1 MTCLPSTVIIT
12 PVSASLII
20 HTHHIPVRSFR
31 LGQQRSA
38 KMASRRLQNVSFDD
52 SLTVEHDDT
61 RIMDNSSI
69 DMSLYQFTGA
79 HQQGLASIGS
89 FDPTLQTVPN
99 TTVQLTQSYG
109 SSPYQEHPHSKSR
122 SPNHRKTRPRS
133 APQILTWRLDP
144 DESLSDW
151 TLTVVSNP
159 ELDKVDSDRLNG
171 ESDEDEEDSDAEEAK
186 EERDDPAIL
195 SPPQVR
201 RHVSHHPTNKYFVH
215 RTQLAVGPRRS
226 EYFAKLFRSSQKRN
240 KRTTGTRIELR
251 PSAAA
256 AFPAMLDFLYS
267 AVGTPPNTTT
277 ETAVALR
284 HLATCF
290 GIREL
295 FDSVTQFIKLDLS
308 ADTAPTYLLEASA
321 FSHEKLHVA
330 ALEQCAQHFET
341 IKFSRIVTLTP
352 QLLEQ
357 VVMSPLLETT
367 SRVLSSRVA
376 SYCRCR
382 PGLVD
387 ATMLQLLTH
396 PDRMPEIAS
405 EESLFF
411 LHLISEVDD
420 DLQSVDLKSLGGRR
434 SGGKHSLYSRCLEAS
449 TDVVR
454 VAIAGKDSKR
464 KSSSRPTRNAV
475 KEYYSLPASMRVDLL
490 EHALI
495 QSPTPEDLTL
505 LQEARKEATKK
516 DADENNEQL
525 HLLQEEMEKMRR
537 KYEKKLASR
546 DARISVQEQEIS
558 AYAKELSKFVRVPN
572 DYELP
577 VEAPEHTYANIPEF
591 DQYGDAVY
599 GEVPPT
605 ALPRF
610 GSQREEDGWVCHETR
625 RLRNGQRG
633 NYCWPMYIYKGE

>member
-1 MTCLPSTVIIT
+1 
-12 PVSASLII
+12 
-20 HTHHIPVRSFR
+20 
-31 LGQQRSA
+31 
-38 KMASRRLQNVSFDD
+38 MASRRLQCVSFDD
-52 SLTVEHDDT
+52 SLTVDQET
-61 RIMDNSSI
+61 KMDNNSI
-69 DMSLYQFTGA
+69 DMSIYHFTGA
-79 HQQGLASIGS
+79 HQEGLAPLGS
-89 FDPTLQTVPN
+89 FDHTLPTIPS
-99 TTVQLTQSYG
+99 TTVQLAQSYG
-109 SSPYQEHPHSKSR
+109 ISQYIYPKSSVR
-122 SPNHRKTRPRS
+122 SPNHRKTKQRHS
-133 APQILTWRLDP
+133 PQILTWRLDP

-159 ELDKVDSDRLNG
+159 ELNKGSSDPLDGEHDDDDDDDDDDSD
-171 ESDEDEEDSDAEEAK
+171 DEIEK
-186 EERDDPAIL
+186 EERDEADPII
-195 SPPQVR
+195 SPPQLH
-201 RHVSHHPTNKYFVH
+201 RHTSHHPTKKYFVH

-226 EYFAKLFRSSQKRN
+226 DYFAKLFRNGKKRN
-240 KRTTGTRIELR
+240 KRCTGTRIELR

-267 AVGTPPNTTT
+267 SVGTPPNTTT

-295 FDSVTQFIKLDLS
+295 FDSVTEFIKLDLS
-308 ADTAPTYLLEASA
+308 PDTAPTYLLEASA
-321 FSHEKLHVA
+321 FSHEKLYAA
-330 ALEQCAQHFET
+330 ALQQCAHHFES

-357 VVMSPLLETT
+357 VVMSPLLESS

-387 ATMLQLLTH
+387 ATTLHLLTH

-411 LHLISEVDD
+411 LHLIAEVDD
-420 DLQSVDLKSLGGRR
+420 DVVSADLESLGGRR
-434 SGGKHSLYSRCLEAS
+434 SGGKYSLYNRCLVAS
-449 TDVVR
+449 AEIVR
-454 VAIAGKDSKR
+454 LAIAGKDNKK

-475 KEYYSLPASMRVDLL
+475 KEYYSLPAVMRVDLL
-490 EHALI
+490 EHALL
-495 QSPTPEDLTL
+495 QSPTPEDLQI
-505 LQEARKEATKK
+505 LQEARKEVTKK
-516 DADENNEQL
+516 YADENDEQL
-525 HLLQEEMEKMRR
+525 HTLQGEMEKMRR

-546 DARISVQEQEIS
+546 EARIATQEQEIS
-558 AYAKELSKFVRVPN
+558 AYARELSKFVRVPN
-572 DYELP
+572 EHVLP
-577 VEAPEHTYANIPEF
+577 SVTSEHTFAQVPEF
-591 DQYGDAVY
+591 DEYGELAC

-610 GSQREEDGWVCHETR
+610 GNQREEDGWVCHETR

-633 NYCWPMYIYKGE
+633 SYCWPMYIYKGE